1 MTRGLP
7 NLRKVRNERQRGDH
21 RPAQYSS
28 NVELTAINQYFVQ
41 AEMVRNWGFD
51 RLYQKLRE
59 SSMEEMQDAQS
70 LIRHILF
77 LEGVP
82 NMQRMLRIQVGE
94 SVLEHLQL
102 DLKLELDAVLGLS
115 EAIAHCAQVGD
126 FATRGMLE
134 EMIAS
139 EQAQLDWLETQLG
152 LLSTLGVENYL
163 AQQLR

>member
-1 MTRGLP
+1 
-7 NLRKVRNERQRGDH
+7 
-21 RPAQYSS
+21 
-28 NVELTAINQYFVQ
+28 
-41 AEMVRNWGFD
+41 
-51 RLYQKLRE
+51 
-59 SSMEEMQDAQS
+59 
-70 LIRHILF
+70 
-77 LEGVP
+77 
-82 NMQRMLRIQVGE
+82 MQRMLRIQVGE

-102 DLKLELDAVLGLS
+102 DLKLESDAVLGLS

-163 AQQLR
+163 AQQLP